1 MRLGFGA
8 FSLGLLA
15 ATAVA
20 QDATP
25 TSGGDDSDLSE
36 LIDKM

>member
-1 MRLGFGA
+1 MRLGFGLL
-8 FSLGLLA
+8 SLGLLA

-25 TSGGDDSDLSE
+25 TSGGDNDLSE